1 MVLSRATTF
10 LRVGEDVMESASF
23 LNLELSSLTA
33 IIASL
38 ILELKY
44 HYVLEEM
51 GI

>member
-1 MVLSRATTF
+1 
-10 LRVGEDVMESASF
+10 VGEDVMESARAEP

-44 HYVLEEM
+44 YYGIEEM